1 MLTSKETSIF
11 RSKQYIGPGVLPS
24 VVGYARM
31 RQFSAP
37 RFSLV
42 GLMSRTTAMDY
53 ANPPHP
59 PPPGRAFVVTR
70 YRSGVAVTFP
80 GKIDNSDET
89 RKPRDDVGKVRR
101 SMGLLGFVRFTQHDF
116 VGFVSMRS
124 RQRRLFNVYVGRCR
138 LSVPRFL
145 APHDSGS
152 QAIADIDEHSNLTPP
167 NPLPLC
173 RPARPDRPPAG
184 LQRTGPIPKAEKNTW
199 KQKTKYRWSMDDGL
213 LAKRT
218 RRAAN
223 AKSFEKKRRSGGGYD
238 DW

>member
-1 MLTSKETSIF
+1 MLCGEVPPFSS
-11 RSKQYIGPGVLPS
+11 SLPCNHMTLE
-24 VVGYARM
+24 A
-31 RQFSAP
+31 
-37 RFSLV
+37 
-42 GLMSRTTAMDY
+42 
-53 ANPPHP
+53 
-59 PPPGRAFVVTR
+59 
-70 YRSGVAVTFP
+70 
-80 GKIDNSDET
+80 I
-89 RKPRDDVGKVRR
+89 
-101 SMGLLGFVRFTQHDF
+101 
-116 VGFVSMRS
+116 
-124 RQRRLFNVYVGRCR
+124 
-138 LSVPRFL
+138 
-145 APHDSGS
+145 